1 MFERVLHSKLS
12 SNRLLSPPI
21 SRFFASSS
29 LRLSSSPLLSS
40 CTSLHLAHSPH
51 AFAALSSPPHL
62 HPLTFTSSVA
72 VEKWDFCI
80 ECDRDFSIDHEIEA
94 DQEEIQKGIRSVIR
108 QIIAT
113 ISVLPFLDGC
123 FTFDM
128 LMYTDKNTA
137 LPSNKWEDAK
147 PQYVGSGEQL
157 KFPTVAT
164 GIHNVGTMV
173 SYKVD

>member
-1 MFERVLHSKLS
+1 M
-12 SNRLLSPPI
+12 
-21 SRFFASSS
+21 
-29 LRLSSSPLLSS
+29 
-40 CTSLHLAHSPH
+40 
-51 AFAALSSPPHL
+51 
-62 HPLTFTSSVA
+62 A

-80 ECDRDFSIDHEIEA
+80 ECDRDFSVDHEIEA

-113 ISVLPFLDGC
+113 ISVLPFLDGV

-147 PQYVGSGEQL
+147 PQYVNGSGEQL

>member
-1 MFERVLHSKLS
+1 MIGRSTKHLF
-12 SNRLLSPPI
+12 SP
-21 SRFFASSS
+21 S
-29 LRLSSSPLLSS
+29 
-40 CTSLHLAHSPH
+40 T
-51 AFAALSSPPHL
+51 
-62 HPLTFTSSVA
+62 VA

-113 ISVLPFLDGC
+113 ISVLPFLDGV

>member
-1 MFERVLHSKLS
+1 MLETTDPELKKYLDVNLNQLKEFLLCRNIDKLTIEIT
-12 SNRLLSPPI
+12 NV
-21 SRFFASSS
+21 
-29 LRLSSSPLLSS
+29 
-40 CTSLHLAHSPH
+40 
-51 AFAALSSPPHL
+51 
-62 HPLTFTSSVA
+62 FTKST

-80 ECDRDFSIDHEIEA
+80 ECDRDFSIDQEVEA

-113 ISVLPFLDGC
+113 ISVLPFLDGV
-123 FTFDM
+123 FTFD
-128 LMYTDKNTA
+128 LLLYTDKNTA

-147 PQYVGSGEQL
+147 PQFLGTGEQL